1 MRTVV
6 VCLAVLIVCGWA
18 TAGTVQDRF
27 LGDRTFKLYA
37 VVFKLTQAPDGSV
50 TDVQLAG
57 AHDIRWEH
65 EHPGMSKRVPIE
77 VPKRYIAAA
86 SKKIRATRYSLLKH
100 SGQPETSYV
109 PFYYAPSLGPRLI
122 LDVRE
127 PE

>member
-1 MRTVV
+1 MRIFVMGLAALV
-6 VCLAVLIVCGWA
+6 VCGA
-18 TAGTVQDRF
+18 TIAGTVQDRF
-27 LGDRTFKLYA
+27 LGERRFKLYV

-65 EHPGMSKRVPIE
+65 EHPGISKRVPIDI
-77 VPKRYIAAA
+77 PQRYIAAA
-86 SKKIRATRYSLLKH
+86 TKRIRATRYSLLEHTGK
-100 SGQPETSYV
+100 PETSYV
-109 PFYYAPSLGPRLI
+109 PFYYAPALGARLI